1 MTIQLLPGPF
11 SCTDSPENCLG
22 VISRADW
29 LRLREC
35 QADAPGSTAPLPV
48 TCSFQA
54 KYRAASGGEK
64 TLCTLPSGACPVQ
77 SRMANTN
84 GLRLVTCS
92 EPNCVLVDWQVV
104 GVEPLPADEPHH
116 FVIVDPELG
125 SSDPTLPDLSRR
137 MIDSQILHAGV
148 VDREMIP
155 IGVVSRA
162 DLLTVVLWAEPER

>member
-11 SCTDSPENCLG
+11 SRVDSPENCLG

-29 LRLREC
+29 LRIRER
-35 QADAPGSTAPLPV
+35 QVDAPGSTAPLPV

-54 KYRAASGGEK
+54 KYRAADGGSK
-64 TLCTLPSGACPVQ
+64 TLCTLPPGACPVQ
-77 SRMANTN
+77 SRMADIN
-84 GLRLVTCS
+84 GSGLVTCS

-104 GVEPLPADEPHH
+104 GVEQLPPDEPNH

-125 SSDPTLPDLSRR
+125 TSDPTLPDLSRK
-137 MIDSQILHAGV
+137 MIDSQIHSVRV

-162 DLLTVVLWAEPER
+162 DVLTVVLWAEGER